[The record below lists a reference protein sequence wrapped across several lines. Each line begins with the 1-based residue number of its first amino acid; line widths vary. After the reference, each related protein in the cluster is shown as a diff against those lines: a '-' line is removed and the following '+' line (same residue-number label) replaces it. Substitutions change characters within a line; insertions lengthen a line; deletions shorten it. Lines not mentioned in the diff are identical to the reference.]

1 MAISADSTSR
11 PVPAS
16 RRLGSVPWYHAGCSG
31 FSVTALANVPPSD
44 DSMIRAALV
53 RGAISCQTV
62 EEIDRALAREL
73 WQIGYVA
80 NVQHDPANRAVL
92 LVEISTDR

>member
-1 MAISADSTSR
+1 MDSTSR

-16 RRLGSVPWYHAGCSG
+16 RRLGSVPWYHAGFSG

-62 EEIDRALAREL
+62 EDIDRALAREL
-73 WQIGYVA
+73 WQIGYAA
-80 NVQHDPANRAVL
+80 NVRHDPANRAVL
-92 LVEISTDR
+92 LVEISNDR

>member
-1 MAISADSTSR
+1 MDSTSR

-16 RRLGSVPWYHAGCSG
+16 RRLGSVPWYHAGFSG

-62 EEIDRALAREL
+62 EDIDRALAREL

-80 NVQHDPANRAVL
+80 NVRHDPANRAVL
-92 LVEISTDR
+92 LVEISNDR